1 VGNLQT
7 KWLSVGNTQTNQSF
21 VGNFIPKQPSVGNF
35 QTFTS
40 ICGYTFYVLS
50 GISGY
55 NRRNECMRMWQ
66 TYMTM
71 KNHHYTSFFWHI
83 QCHLRVSSTC
93 ERTYRD
99 TTPLNFVVKNAR
111 TAHSV
116 LDACSTGFILT
127 NTVISKKQ
135 LHTQVCASMSNT
147 SCLTCVRPY
156 RIACTLVVHS
166 SVSWR
171 WPAPNHSCVACAKKI
186 CIGHFYI
193 QKKTQ
198 AASVFD

>member
-1 VGNLQT
+1 VGHLQT
-7 KWLSVGNTQTNQSF
+7 KWLSVGNTRTNQPF
-21 VGNFIPKQPSVGNF
+21 VGNFKPKQLSVGNF

-40 ICGYTFYVLS
+40 ICGYTPVFYVLS
-50 GISGY
+50 DISGY
-55 NRRNECMRMWQ
+55 KTRNECMRMWQ

-71 KNHHYTSFFWHI
+71 KNHHYTSFFWHV
-83 QCHLRVSSTC
+83 QCQLRVSCTC
-93 ERTYRD
+93 DRTYRD

-147 SCLTCVRPY
+147 IRVASCLRMA
-156 RIACTLVVHS
+156 RLVVWL
-166 SVSWR
+166 VS
-171 WPAPNHSCVACAKKI
+171 
-186 CIGHFYI
+186 GH
-193 QKKTQ
+193 T
-198 AASVFD
+198 A